1 MIMRLI
7 TIPFSHYCEKARWAL
22 QHARVPFREEGHV
35 PLLHWRASFGAGG
48 KRTVPVLVSDE
59 GVLADSTDI
68 LALADRRAPADRKLY
83 DGEAAALEDRFDVDF
98 GPHTRR
104 LGYWHALPA
113 RARITELAT
122 KDVPKWEA
130 LVLRAAFPLA
140 KAIMMRGMRI
150 DAEGAR
156 RSLEKV
162 EQTFADVDAR
172 LADGRRYLTGD
183 RFTAADLT
191 FAALVAPLLMPPEH
205 PYAVSDGQAPGG
217 LRELRDRFAASRAG
231 KHALRMYREHRA

>member
-1 MIMRLI
+1 MRLI

-22 QHARVPFREEGHV
+22 QHARVAFREEGHV
-35 PLLHWRASFGAGG
+35 PMLHWRASFGAGG

-68 LALADRRAPADRKLY
+68 LALADRRAPAERKLY
-83 DGEAAALEDRFDVDF
+83 HGDAAALEDRFDVDF

-104 LGYWHALPA
+104 LGYWHALPE
-113 RARITELAT
+113 RGRITELAT

-162 EQTFADVDAR
+162 ERTFADVDAL

-183 RFTAADLT
+183 RFSAADLT
-191 FAALVAPLLMPPEH
+191 FAALAAPLLMPPEH
-205 PYAVSDGQAPGG
+205 PYAVGEAQLPGG
-217 LRELRDRFAASRAG
+217 LRELRDRFRATRAG
-231 KHALRMYREHRA
+231 AHVLRMYREHRA